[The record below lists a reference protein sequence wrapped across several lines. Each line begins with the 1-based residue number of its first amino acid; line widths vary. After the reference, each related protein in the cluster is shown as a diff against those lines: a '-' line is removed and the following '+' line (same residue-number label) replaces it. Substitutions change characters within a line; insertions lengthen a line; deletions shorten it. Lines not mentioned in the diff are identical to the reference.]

1 MSVKG
6 FFNRCESAISKVAV
20 TRRTAAAHAIA
31 ALAIPLVL
39 AAPAHAQTQA
49 QPQHKWKAQILYG
62 PNTVIFR
69 DFQRFAERVREITRG
84 AVVIE
89 TLPVATI
96 VPQAE
101 ALDAVR
107 AGLLDAA
114 AGTLAY
120 QGGKEPA
127 AAFWDLTAAY
137 DDPLHLLMWHK
148 VGGGT
153 ELMNKIAARWDSVF
167 IGPVILGLESVPS
180 KKPIRS
186 IADFKGVKMRAPD
199 GIPAQIFTRLGASV
213 SVLPGTEVYTALDT
227 GKVEAAD
234 WNTLAV
240 NDEAG
245 YNRIAPYA
253 IYPGIHSMNATDF
266 VVRRSKWNALSA
278 DQKAAVQT
286 ALEEW
291 NMRSMMN
298 SELEDRKAVAKRDPS
313 TLITWG
319 EKEKLELRRV
329 AQGVWE
335 DWAKRSPL
343 AKEVYDS
350 QVQFLKMMGKL

>member
-1 MSVKG
+1 MSIRK
-6 FFNRCESAISKVAV
+6 FFKQSGDATKTIDMS
-20 TRRTAAAHAIA
+20 RRTAAAGA
-31 ALAIPLVL
+31 AAAA
-39 AAPAHAQTQA
+39 AAPLLLSGPAQAQT
-49 QPQHKWKAQILYG
+49 QHKWKAQILYG
-62 PNTVIFR
+62 PNTSVFK
-69 DFQRFAERVREITRG
+69 DFQRFSDRVKEITKG
-84 AVVIE
+84 SVVIE

-101 ALDAVR
+101 AFDAIK

-114 AGTLAY
+114 AGTMAY

-137 DDPLHLLMWHK
+137 DDPMHLLMWHK
-148 VGGGT
+148 IGGGV

-167 IGPVILGLESVPS
+167 LGPVILGLESIPS
-180 KKPIRS
+180 KKPLRS
-186 IADFKGVKMRAPD
+186 VADFKGLKMRSPD
-199 GIPAQIFTRLGASV
+199 GIPAALFAKLGASV

-227 GKVEAAD
+227 GKVDAVD
-234 WNTLAV
+234 WSTLSV

-253 IYPGIHSMNATDF
+253 VYPGIHSLNSTDF

-291 NMRSMMN
+291 NIRTMMN
-298 SELEDRKAVAKRDPS
+298 QEFEDRKAVSKRDPS
-313 TLITWG
+313 TLIAWG
-319 EKEKLELRRV
+319 EKERLELRKI
-329 AQGVWE
+329 AQTVWE
-335 DWAKRSPL
+335 DWSKKSPL